1 MNRAGNPG
9 PRECEPLDPFESW
22 VASRHNLTRNS
33 AMGLGATL
41 ARLRKV
47 ATDEEILAGDID
59 AIALRCPSVQK
70 AIARHAAD
78 GHRVWALSRTMTS
91 YRRAQTMLRG
101 YRDEHGA
108 LPTVIRQDV
117 IA

>member
-9 PRECEPLDPFESW
+9 PRACAPLDPFEDW
-22 VASRHNLTRNS
+22 VATRHNLTRNS

-47 ATDEEILAGDID
+47 ATDEEILEGDID
-59 AIALRCPSVQK
+59 TIALRCPSVQK
-70 AIARHAAD
+70 AIARHAAE
-78 GHRVWALSRTMTS
+78 GHRVWALSRTMTP

-101 YRDEHGA
+101 YRAEHGA
-108 LPTVIRQDV
+108 VPAVIRQDV
-117 IA
+117 VA